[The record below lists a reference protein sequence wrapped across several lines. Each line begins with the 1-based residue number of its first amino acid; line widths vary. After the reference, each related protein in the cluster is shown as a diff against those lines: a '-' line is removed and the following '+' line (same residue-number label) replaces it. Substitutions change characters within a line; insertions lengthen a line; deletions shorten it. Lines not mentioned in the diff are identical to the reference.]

1 MNEWKFKAYSMSE
14 PNFKFSCFVD
24 FVLFRG

>member
-1 MNEWKFKAYSMSE
+1 MNEWKFKAYSISE
-14 PNFKFSCFVD
+14 LSFKFSCFVD